1 MLINAQLPF
10 DLNRLSQADQT
21 LSLAGMSWTDYEKFG
36 ASEYLGYRVSY
47 FNGVITLVSPSQ
59 NHEVIAEVINYLIV
73 AYCKKINLPY
83 YPMRSTRLTN
93 KPLAGKEPDVSFSF
107 GSKKSIPDL
116 AIEVIFSSGNIDDLK
131 KYHSLGVAEVWFWRM
146 ETLPFRELVPH
157 SRWQDSKI
165 TFYQLEK
172 DGYVK
177 IAQSV
182 FLPNLAA
189 KDLVGYVNRGFNESP
204 LTIEADF
211 LNSIT

>member
-1 MLINAQLPF
+1 MLINAKLPF

-21 LSLAGMSWTDYEKFG
+21 LSLAGMSWADYEKFDDP
-36 ASEYLGYRVSY
+36 EYPGYRVSY

-73 AYCKKINLPY
+73 AYCKKINLSY

-107 GSKKSIPDL
+107 SSKKSIPDL
-116 AIEVIFSSGNIDDLK
+116 AIEVIFSSGSIDDLK
-131 KYHSLGVAEVWFWRM
+131 KYHSIGVAEVWFWR
-146 ETLPFRELVPH
+146 
-157 SRWQDSKI
+157 DSEI
-165 TFYQLEK
+165 TFYSLAEQ
-172 DGYVK
+172 GYIE
-177 IAQSV
+177 IAESV

-189 KDLVGYVNRGFNESP
+189 KDLENFVNRGFNESP

>member
-1 MLINAQLPF
+1 MLINAKLPF
-10 DLNRLSQADQT
+10 DLNRLSQEDQT
-21 LSLAGMSWTDYEKFG
+21 LSLAGMSWADYEKFDDL
-36 ASEYLGYRVSY
+36 EYPGYRVSY

-107 GSKKSIPDL
+107 NSKKSIPDL
-116 AIEVIFSSGNIDDLK
+116 AIEVIFSSGSVDDLK
-131 KYHSLGVAEVWFWRM
+131 KYHALRVAEVWFW
-146 ETLPFRELVPH
+146 
-157 SRWQDSKI
+157 QDHQI
-165 TFYQLEK
+165 TFYQLAEQ
-172 DGYVK
+172 GYVE
-177 IAQSV
+177 IAQSI

-189 KDLVGYVNRGFNESP
+189 KDLVGFVNRGFKESP

-211 LNSIT
+211 LNFIT